1 MNITDILSLSLLVS
15 GCLFFLAGTV
25 GMLRF
30 PDAYCRL
37 HALAKADNLGLFFLC
52 AGLGVHSGQW
62 RVGLLLAVIWVLNLL
77 AATTSA
83 HLIARHAHRVEGLDA
98 PERNDAEGESQ

>member
-1 MNITDILSLSLLVS
+1 MNIVDLLSFCLLLA

-37 HALAKADNLGLFFLC
+37 HALSKADNLGLFFLC
-52 AGLGVHSGQW
+52 AGLGLYGGEW
-62 RVGLLLAVIWVLNLL
+62 RAGLLLAVIWVLNLL

-83 HLIARHAHRVEGLDA
+83 HLIARHAHRVEGLQA
-98 PERNDAEGESQ
+98 PERKDARDDRT